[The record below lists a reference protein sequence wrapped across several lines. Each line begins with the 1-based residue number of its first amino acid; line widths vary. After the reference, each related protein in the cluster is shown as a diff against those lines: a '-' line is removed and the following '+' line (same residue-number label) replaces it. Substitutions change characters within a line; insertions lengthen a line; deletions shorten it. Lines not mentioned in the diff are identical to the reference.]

1 MKKVIIAC
9 AAVLALGLTSC
20 GDTNFCYEVKS
31 TYSIGGIEFSTTSFV
46 WTTKNEIKA
55 YEQQAKNTAKQLGA
69 SEDAI
74 KISSAITT
82 FSQEEC
88 NKQGN

>member
-20 GDTNFCYEVKS
+20 GDTNYCYEIKS
-31 TYSIGGIEFSTTSFV
+31 TYTIGGIDLSATSYV

-55 YEQQAKNTAKQLGA
+55 YEQQAKETAKRLGA
-69 SEDAI
+69 SEDVI
-74 KISSAITT
+74 NISSSITT
-82 FSQEEC
+82 RSKEDC
-88 NKQGN
+88 K

>member
-20 GDTNFCYEVKS
+20 GDTNYCYEITSKY
-31 TYSIGGIEFSTTSFV
+31 TIGGVELSSTSYV

-55 YEQQAKNTAKQLGA
+55 YEQQAKETAKRLGA
-69 SEDAI
+69 SEDVI
-74 KISSAITT
+74 NISSHITT

-88 NKQGN
+88 SKQNK